1 MIELINEDYA
11 DFVSLSANFVN
22 LDKSINQIKD
32 PLAELKEEI
41 VGVRASLQDCM
52 NEINEC
58 LSEKRRFRQIKKSL
72 ETLEVVRTTLEKLG
86 RLLQSVDSSD
96 NKSRVVLLERAA
108 LELIQLQFN
117 AKYCQHLLDPSEKS
131 SIDQQEQKLLGML
144 NDFFLSTLAASDSTS
159 DSLERCLRIYYS
171 LDQCRLA
178 EQIFRRETFNYME
191 RIISDRNLQ
200 NYPDGLTGVYNEI
213 LNFVSL
219 KMKSL
224 LNLTR
229 GKSVKIKG
237 YNFLF
242 NSFWSAIEER
252 IELNLSSI
260 FAPAIPEDF
269 YQRYKC
275 TLEFLT
281 RIEMIIEDPELIKQF
296 HQHDQY
302 IKFQKKWNLPVY
314 YLIRSQEIA
323 MNLEKACE
331 VNFSNMPV
339 ATSANQI
346 QVKVFLE
353 VINCIAKCW
362 SDGIYL
368 DQLFQNFLKLTFQLI
383 ARGAR
388 WTRDVVKTTTS
399 SELDLFAFYT
409 VLHHDAEIFMRKFP
423 QIEQLIAQKL
433 SENSKLKDKI
443 PASTL
448 TKCFDSPR
456 QSLEQCQKEIEVQI
470 GKKLM
475 ASCIK
480 SIKNVQDIPRLF
492 RKTNREVPSKHLPYV
507 DQIIQP
513 INDFDQMHRK
523 SYQAEVFQKILR
535 DLFCQ
540 TTIQYYQSVNEVLTS
555 VQKTE
560 ESIRRLKNLREKT
573 QQVTTSSGEKH
584 QMTDDDKIRLQL
596 QMDVRHYVKSVENY
610 QQKREEID
618 SLMELVSLTDDLSK
632 MRMANNWN
640 IFYCNKN

>member
-32 PLAELKEEI
+32 PLVDLKEEI
-41 VGVRASLQDCM
+41 TSIQSSLQDCM

-58 LSEKRRFRQIKKSL
+58 LSEKRRYRQIKKSL
-72 ETLEVVRTTLEKLG
+72 EALEIVRSTLEKLEK
-86 RLLQSVDSSD
+86 LLKYFDAEES
-96 NKSRVVLLERAA
+96 KSRVVLLERSA

-117 AKYCQHLLDPSEKS
+117 AKYCQHLLDVSEKS
-131 SIDQQEQKLLGML
+131 LIDQQEQKLLGIL
-144 NDFFLSTLAASDSTS
+144 NDFFIATLAVSDPVS
-159 DSLERCLRIYYS
+159 DDLEKCLRIYYS
-171 LDQCRLA
+171 LDQCKLA
-178 EQIFRRETFNYME
+178 ENVFRKEVFNYME
-191 RIISDRNLQ
+191 RIISDRNLH
-200 NYPDGLTGVYNEI
+200 NFPDGLTGVYNEI

-229 GKSVKIKG
+229 GKSTKIKG

-260 FAPAIPEDF
+260 FSPAIPEDF

-281 RIEMIIEDPELIKQF
+281 RIEMIIDDPILIQQF
-296 HQHDQY
+296 YQNEQY

-323 MNLEKACE
+323 MLLEKKCE
-331 VNFSNMPV
+331 IDESCLSIAASDP
-339 ATSANQI
+339 NQI
-346 QVKVFLE
+346 QIKVFLE

-368 DQLFQNFLKLTFQLI
+368 DQLFQNFLKLTFHMI
-383 ARGAR
+383 ARSGR
-388 WTRDVVKTTTS
+388 WTKDVIKMVSS
-399 SELDLFAFYT
+399 SEQDLFVYFT
-409 VLHHDAEIFMRKFP
+409 VLHHDIEIFIRKFP

-433 SENSKLKDKI
+433 TENVKLKDKI
-443 PASTL
+443 SASKI

-456 QSLEQCQKEIEVQI
+456 ATFERCQKDIEGQI
-470 GKKLM
+470 AKKMVL
-475 ASCIK
+475 SCVK

-492 RKTNREVPSKHLPYV
+492 RKTNREVPTKQLPYV
-507 DQIIQP
+507 DNILMVID
-513 INDFDQMHRK
+513 DFDQKHK
-523 SYQAEVFQKILR
+523 KDFEAGVFQRL
-535 DLFCQ
+535 LENVFSHA
-540 TTIQYYQSVNEVLTS
+540 TIQYYQLVNEVLTS

-560 ESIRRLKNLREKT
+560 ESIRRLKNLREKS
-573 QQVTTSSGEKH
+573 QQIPSSSQKQH
-584 QMTDDDKIRLQL
+584 ITDDDKIRLQL
-596 QMDVRHYVKSVENY
+596 QIDVRHYVTSIENY
-610 QQKREEID
+610 QLKREKIE
-618 SLMELVSLTDDLSK
+618 SLVELVNLTNDISR
-632 MRMANNWN
+632 MR
-640 IFYCNKN
+640 K

>member
-41 VGVRASLQDCM
+41 VAVRSSLQECM
-52 NEINEC
+52 IEINEC

-72 ETLEVVRTTLEKLG
+72 ETLELVRNNKLG
-86 RLLQSVDSSD
+86 KLLNFVESNDTK
-96 NKSRVVLLERAA
+96 NHVVLLERSA

-117 AKYCQHLLDPSEKS
+117 AKYCQHLLDHSEKS
-131 SIDQQEQKLLGML
+131 SIDQQERKVLEIL
-144 NDFFLSTLAASDSTS
+144 NEFFLATLAANDSSSDN
-159 DSLERCLRIYYS
+159 LERCLRIYYS

-178 EQIFRRETFNYME
+178 EQIFRKEIFNYME
-191 RIISDRNLQ
+191 RVISDRNLQ

-219 KMKSL
+219 KMKLL

-229 GKSVKIKG
+229 GKSMKIKG

-269 YQRYKC
+269 YQMFKC

-281 RIEMIIEDPELIKQF
+281 RIEMIIDDPELIQQF
-296 HQHDQY
+296 HQHEQY

-323 MNLEKACE
+323 ISLEKVCE
-331 VNFSNMPV
+331 VNINSLP
-339 ATSANQI
+339 ATASDSNQI
-346 QVKVFLE
+346 QIKVFLE
-353 VINCIAKCW
+353 VINCVAKCW

-368 DQLFQNFLKLTFQLI
+368 DQLFQNFLKLSFQLI
-383 ARGAR
+383 ARAVR
-388 WTRDVVKTTTS
+388 WTKDVIKATSS

-409 VLHHDAEIFMRKFP
+409 ILHHDVEILIRKFS

-433 SENSKLKDKI
+433 SENSKIKDKI
-443 PASTL
+443 PQNTI

-456 QSLEQCQKEIEVQI
+456 QSFEQCQKEIETQI

-475 ASCIK
+475 AICVK
-480 SIKNVQDIPRLF
+480 SIRNVQDIPRLF
-492 RKTNREVPSKHLPYV
+492 RKTNREVPKKHLPYV

-513 INDFDQMHRK
+513 ISDFDQKHKK
-523 SYQAEVFQKILR
+523 SFQTEVVFQRILKG
-535 DLFCQ
+535 LFSQ
-540 TTIQYYQSVNEVLTS
+540 TTIQYYQSVSEVLTS

-560 ESIRRLKNLREKT
+560 ESIRRLKNLRDKV
-573 QQVTTSSGEKH
+573 QQTTSNSDK
-584 QMTDDDKIRLQL
+584 QPVSDDDKIRLQL
-596 QMDVRHYVKSVENY
+596 QIDIRHYVKCIEDY
-610 QQKREEID
+610 KLKREEID
-618 SLMELVSLTDDLSK
+618 SLFDLINLTDDIAK
-632 MRMANNWN
+632 MRSAN
-640 IFYCNKN
+640 